1 MGAMRFYGANDIVAL
16 PRLSTAAA
24 VTLGQEL
31 ITAGKAQA
39 SLPDTLTTRFSAM
52 QAAYEVLHQAFSQ
65 QQQIETDPKRAQTA
79 DSAEDQAWSA
89 FHDWLFGW
97 SKVNKPDADAAR
109 AMYQVLFPTRL
120 KFTQLAYK
128 LEWAEADSRLARID
142 KAGFVAEITQLGGG
156 LILEHL
162 RDTHRAYGEALGI
175 TALGQDSTPS
185 GLREPL
191 NQFLKCLRSYI
202 LVVAAHADEAN
213 PESVSLT
220 DSLLSPLQRWQ
231 SRAPAAATP
240 VEPPSPAAE

>member
-1 MGAMRFYGANDIVAL
+1 MRFYGASDIVAL
-16 PRLSTAAA
+16 PKLSTVAA

-31 ITAGKAQA
+31 ITAGNAQA
-39 SLPDTLTTRFSAM
+39 SLPDTIAIRFSSM
-52 QAAYEVLHQAFSQ
+52 HAAYDVLHQAFSEQ
-65 QQQIETDPKRAQTA
+65 QQAEADPKRAQSA

-97 SKVNKPDADAAR
+97 SKVNKPDAEPAR
-109 AMYQVLFPTRL
+109 TMYQVLFPTRL

-128 LEWAEADSRLARID
+128 LEWAEADARLARID
-142 KAGFVAEITQLGGG
+142 KAGFAAEIAQLGVG
-156 LILEHL
+156 LVLEHL

-175 TALGQDSTPS
+175 TAPGQDTTPS

-240 VEPPSPAAE
+240 PVEPPSPPAT